1 MTQTWTTVPASAV
14 KPGDRV
20 RAAGDELTVTRIQ
33 SSFLGRSNLLALIED
48 SPQRWYKRPVP
59 ADAEVEV
66 EVVG

>member
-1 MTQTWTTVPASAV
+1 
-14 KPGDRV
+14 
-20 RAAGDELTVTRIQ
+20 VTRIQ

-59 ADAEVEV
+59 VDSEVEV